1 MILGE
6 IIASLQRKTRSLVEL
21 YGIWLHKM
29 VKSTGIVVVTELV
42 LVVSGRSSRW
52 VQVLCKTNNR
62 RKKTEI

>member
-6 IIASLQRKTRSLVEL
+6 IIASLQRKTGSLVEL

-52 VQVLCKTNNR
+52 VQVLCKPNNR

>member
-6 IIASLQRKTRSLVEL
+6 IIASLQRKTSSLVEL

-29 VKSTGIVVVTELV
+29 AKSTGIVVVTELV
-42 LVVSGRSSRW
+42 LVVSGRSSRLA
-52 VQVLCKTNNR
+52 QVLRKTNNR

>member
-29 VKSTGIVVVTELV
+29 AKSTVIVVVTELV

-52 VQVLCKTNNR
+52 VQVLRKPNNC
-62 RKKTEI
+62 RKKTKI